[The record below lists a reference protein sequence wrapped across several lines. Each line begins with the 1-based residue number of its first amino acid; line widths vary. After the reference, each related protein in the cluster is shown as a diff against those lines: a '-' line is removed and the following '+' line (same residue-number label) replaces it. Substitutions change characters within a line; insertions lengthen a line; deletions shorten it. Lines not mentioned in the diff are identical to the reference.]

1 MSVGDEGNGVGGVVK
16 GGGRTVKETMFSLC
30 LSCAAG
36 HFCFLLVS
44 INRCS
49 QQTAAEGGEGGVG
62 SGGGGGGVG
71 VVPDADH
78 L

>member
-1 MSVGDEGNGVGGVVK
+1 
-16 GGGRTVKETMFSLC
+16 MFSLC

-49 QQTAAEGGEGGVG
+49 QQTAPAAGEGSVGEAREGV
-62 SGGGGGGVG
+62 GGGGSRMQITCK
-71 VVPDADH
+71 D
-78 L
+78 